1 MRSEHA
7 IQVEYPIAGSDDGLP
22 VIVTFTYEKAGLLE
36 SVDFKSV
43 RLANPDWRLPD
54 FIMKAIEDWA
64 QAWLD
69 DDDGNS
75 CACDTAYHDIERQR
89 ESARDMGMV
98 RS

>member
-22 VIVTFTYEKAGLLE
+22 VIVTFTYEKAGLL
-36 SVDFKSV
+36 
-43 RLANPDWRLPD
+43 
-54 FIMKAIEDWA
+54 
-64 QAWLD
+64 
-69 DDDGNS
+69 DDGNS